1 MNEAEKKRRFH
12 EIVLEHS
19 DILHRIA
26 RRQLSLNGGT
36 YDWGRVEEAVQETLT
51 LAWIKRDEVLAAP
64 NVGGWLVKTLQYVLK
79 NMVRQDQQWSKR
91 LLLAQKDLG
100 PDPIQ
105 PSPGAHLELE
115 DLVTPEEFTL
125 LKQVYMERI
134 PYEELC
140 ETYGI
145 KKSAL
150 AMRVKRAKERFREAY
165 LESEKIFSN
174 SSEQTAPTRHNTSR
188 GGSKR

>member
-12 EIVLEHS
+12 AIVLEHS

-64 NVGGWLVKTLQYVLK
+64 NIGGWLVKTLHYVLK

-100 PDPIQ
+100 PNPTQ
-105 PSPGAHLELE
+105 PPPGAHLELE

-125 LKQVYMERI
+125 LKQVYVERI

-165 LESEKIFSN
+165 LESEKNFSN
-174 SSEQTAPTRHNTSR
+174 SSEQTGPTRHNTSR

>member
-12 EIVLEHS
+12 EIIVTHS
-19 DILHRIA
+19 DLLHRTA
-26 RRQLSLNGGT
+26 RRQLSLNGGV

-64 NVGGWLVKTLQYVLK
+64 NIGGWLVKTLQYVLK

-105 PSPGAHLELE
+105 LPPGAYLELE

-125 LKQVYMERI
+125 LKQVYLERI

-174 SSEQTAPTRHNTSR
+174 SSEQTGPTRHNTSR

>member
-12 EIVLEHS
+12 AIVLEHS

-51 LAWIKRDEVLAAP
+51 LAWIKRDEVLEAP
-64 NVGGWLVKTLQYVLK
+64 NVGGWLVKTLQYILK
-79 NMVRQDQQWSKR
+79 NMIRQDQQWGKR
-91 LLLAQKDLG
+91 LLLAQKDFG
-100 PDPIQ
+100 PNQTQ
-105 PSPGAHLELE
+105 PPPGAHLELE
-115 DLVTPEEFTL
+115 DLVTPEEFIL
-125 LKQVYMERI
+125 LKQVYLERI

-140 ETYGI
+140 QTYGV

-165 LESEKIFSN
+165 LESEKIFSD
-174 SSEQTAPTRHNTSR
+174 SSEQTGPARHNTSR

>member
-12 EIVLEHS
+12 AIVLEHS

-64 NVGGWLVKTLQYVLK
+64 NIGGWLVKTLQYVLK

-115 DLVTPEEFTL
+115 DLVTLEEFTL
-125 LKQVYMERI
+125 LKQVYLERI

-165 LESEKIFSN
+165 LESEKNFSN
-174 SSEQTAPTRHNTSR
+174 SSEQTGPTRHNTSR

>member
-64 NVGGWLVKTLQYVLK
+64 NIGGWLVKTLQYVLK

-115 DLVTPEEFTL
+115 DLVTPEESSRS
-125 LKQVYMERI
+125 MW
-134 PYEELC
+134 
-140 ETYGI
+140 
-145 KKSAL
+145 SA
-150 AMRVKRAKERFREAY
+150 
-165 LESEKIFSN
+165 S
-174 SSEQTAPTRHNTSR
+174 PTRNCAKPMA
-188 GGSKR
+188 SKNPLWLCASSGPRSGFERRI